1 MFHHRIQCFFFFCK
15 NIIFWCA
22 KKQHIVS
29 HSSTEVKYRAMDNT
43 TVELTWLTFILKD
56 LCILMTS
63 PPTLYCDNL
72 SALHI
77 TINPVFHARSKHI
90 ELDYHFVRE
99 RVFLGQLIIKHI
111 STNKKSCRSLHKANV
126 KAALTSFQNK
136 LCLQPKH
143 SLRESVSNRHS
154 GSSNHGVSR

>member
-1 MFHHRIQCFFFFCK
+1 VFFFFFCK

-56 LCILMTS
+56 LYILMTS

-111 STNKKSCRSLHKANV
+111 STNKKVADLFTKPMSKRPSQVFKTNYAFNPSIV
-126 KAALTSFQNK
+126 
-136 LCLQPKH
+136 
-143 SLRESVSNRHS
+143 
-154 GSSNHGVSR
+154 

>member
-1 MFHHRIQCFFFFCK
+1 
-15 NIIFWCA
+15 
-22 KKQHIVS
+22 VS

-111 STNKKSCRSLHKANV
+111 STNKKVADLFTKPMSKRP
-126 KAALTSFQNK
+126 
-136 LCLQPKH
+136 LQVFKTNYAFNP
-143 SLRESVSNRHS
+143 SIV
-154 GSSNHGVSR
+154 

>member
-63 PPTLYCDNL
+63 PPTLYCDNP

-111 STNKKSCRSLHKANV
+111 STNKKVADLFTKPMSKRP
-126 KAALTSFQNK
+126 
-136 LCLQPKH
+136 LQVFKTNYAFNP
-143 SLRESVSNRHS
+143 SIV
-154 GSSNHGVSR
+154 